1 MMIKR
6 DEIIAIGITL
16 FIALV
21 LGTISIRFLD
31 EYGLALFFLT
41 PLLIGFLP
49 AYIISI
55 KEEVSN
61 RKIYRLGFL
70 TLALANLGLL
80 VFAMEGLICIVMA
93 LPINI
98 LTTFVGGAFAGAL
111 IKRRKLN
118 MPNVLVLIVLSS
130 IGFMSFDEISGEP
143 TLRPVETYVVVDANI
158 ETVWKHVVTFDA
170 IPEPTDWLFS
180 TGIAYPTHATIE
192 GEGVGAVR
200 YCNFTTG
207 TFVEPITIWDKP
219 NVLAFDVESHPIP
232 MNEFNP
238 FWDIQ
243 PKHLN
248 GYFKSYKGQFE
259 LSDLGNNTTGIK
271 GTTWYTVDIK
281 PAVYWY
287 LWSDMI
293 IHRIHKRVLNHIQ
306 AKASAEMDLLIL
318 E

>member
-1 MMIKR
+1 MDRKNQL
-6 DEIIAIGITL
+6 IAVGSTL
-16 FIALV
+16 LLALI
-21 LGTISIRFLD
+21 LGTISIAFLD
-31 EYGLALFFLT
+31 EYGLALFLLT

-49 AYIISI
+49 GYIISR
-55 KEEVSN
+55 KE
-61 RKIYRLGFL
+61 KITGKQIQSLGFK
-70 TLALANLGLL
+70 TLVLANIGLL
-80 VFAMEGLICIVMA
+80 VFAMEGLVCIAMA
-93 LPINI
+93 FPINI
-98 LTTFVGGAFAGAL
+98 LTTFLGGVFAGAL
-111 IKRRKLN
+111 IKRRQIN
-118 MPNVLVLIVLSS
+118 MPNIILLVMLSS
-130 IGFMSFDEISGEP
+130 FGFMSFDKISGDP
-143 TLRPVETYVVVDANI
+143 VLRPVQTYVVVDADI

-192 GEGVGAVR
+192 GEGVGAIR

-207 TFVEPITIWDKP
+207 TFVEPITIWDEP
-219 NVLAFDVESHPIP
+219 NVLAFDVKSHPVP

-259 LSDLGNNTTGIK
+259 LTDLGENKTGLK
-271 GTTWYTVDIK
+271 GTTWYTIDIK
-281 PAVYWY
+281 PGFYWY

-306 AKASAEMDLLIL
+306 IQASAEIN
-318 E
+318 

>member
-1 MMIKR
+1 MDRKNQL
-6 DEIIAIGITL
+6 IAVGSTL
-16 FIALV
+16 LLALI
-21 LGTISIRFLD
+21 LGTISIAFLD
-31 EYGLALFFLT
+31 EYGLALFLLT

-49 AYIISI
+49 GYIISR
-55 KEEVSN
+55 KEEITGKQIQS
-61 RKIYRLGFL
+61 LGFK
-70 TLALANLGLL
+70 TLVLANIGLL
-80 VFAMEGLICIVMA
+80 VFAMEGLVCIAMA
-93 LPINI
+93 FPINI
-98 LTTFVGGAFAGAL
+98 LTTFLGGVFAGAL
-111 IKRRKLN
+111 IKRRQIN
-118 MPNVLVLIVLSS
+118 MPNIILLIILSS
-130 IGFMSFDEISGEP
+130 FGFMSFDKISGDP
-143 TLRPVETYVVVDANI
+143 VLRPVQTYVVVDADI

-207 TFVEPITIWDKP
+207 TFVEPITIWDEP
-219 NVLAFDVESHPIP
+219 NVLAFDVKSHPVP

-259 LSDLGNNTTGIK
+259 LTDLGENKTGLK
-271 GTTWYTVDIK
+271 GTTWYTIDIK
-281 PAVYWY
+281 PGFYWY

-306 AKASAEMDLLIL
+306 IQASAEVN
-318 E
+318 

>member
-1 MMIKR
+1 MKKKN
-6 DEIIAIGITL
+6 EILAIGITL
-16 FIALV
+16 IVALV
-21 LGTISIRFLD
+21 LGVISISFLD
-31 EYGLALFFLT
+31 EYGMALFFFT

-49 AYIISI
+49 GYIISR
-55 KEEVSN
+55 KEEITGKQIQSV
-61 RKIYRLGFL
+61 GFL
-70 TLALANLGLL
+70 TLVLANIGLL
-80 VFAMEGLICIVMA
+80 VFAMEGLVCIVMA

-98 LTTFVGGAFAGAL
+98 LTTLLGGVFAGAL
-111 IKRRKLN
+111 IKRRQVN
-118 MPNVLVLIVLSS
+118 MPNIILLIIFSS
-130 IGFMSFDEISGEP
+130 LGFMSFDKISGDP
-143 TLRPVETYVVVDANI
+143 VLRPVETYVVVDADI

-192 GEGVGAVR
+192 GEGVGAIR

-207 TFVEPITIWDKP
+207 TFVEPITIWDEP
-219 NVLAFDVESHPIP
+219 NVLAFDVKSHPVP

-243 PKHLN
+243 PKHLH

-259 LSDLGNNTTGIK
+259 LTDLGDNKTGLK

-281 PAVYWY
+281 PAFYWY

-306 AKASAEMDLLIL
+306 LEAKK
-318 E
+318 